1 MKSKYISEHITY
13 SESIKSSTAIRKG
26 IENIP
31 TEYQMQNMSQV
42 ADKVFEPLREWV
54 GGPIKVTSFFRC
66 EKLNKAIGGS
76 SRSQH
81 CEGRAIDVDDIYNY
95 KSNAE
100 MFNFIKDNLDFD
112 QLIWEYGNSD
122 NPDWVHFSF
131 ISEMEN
137 RKRILQAFRIDG
149 KTQYK
154 II

>member
-66 EKLNKAIGGS
+66 EELNKAIGG
-76 SRSQH
+76 
-81 CEGRAIDVDDIYNY
+81 EVPGRNIVKEEQLMLMIYIIINQML
-95 KSNAE
+95 KC
-100 MFNFIKDNLDFD
+100 FIL
-112 QLIWEYGNSD
+112 
-122 NPDWVHFSF
+122 
-131 ISEMEN
+131 
-137 RKRILQAFRIDG
+137 
-149 KTQYK
+149 
-154 II
+154 